1 MASSVEGARLHS
13 SCTAS
18 SFGIAGKMGEDLI
31 SPSFPGLTINTLPC
45 STRPVCA
52 VLLYL
57 AVALISSQQ
66 QMPLFTVAEKC
77 LEMSLWAALNEQE
90 AHQLG
95 VSSQGVVPK
104 LDDLIS
110 TKRQPQSLG
119 HQK

>member
-1 MASSVEGARLHS
+1 M
-13 SCTAS
+13 
-18 SFGIAGKMGEDLI
+18 
-31 SPSFPGLTINTLPC
+31 
-45 STRPVCA
+45 
-52 VLLYL
+52 
-57 AVALISSQQ
+57 
-66 QMPLFTVAEKC
+66 AEKC